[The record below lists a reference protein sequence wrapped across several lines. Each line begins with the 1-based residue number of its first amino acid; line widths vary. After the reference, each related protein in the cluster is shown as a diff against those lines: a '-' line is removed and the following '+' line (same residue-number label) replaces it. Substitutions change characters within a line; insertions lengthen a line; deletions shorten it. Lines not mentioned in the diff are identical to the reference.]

1 MKKSFFYI
9 LFFLLVLPLKAFS
22 KSQPLQDY
30 NLNLKYV
37 PYLIKKGDTL
47 YSIAKKYNISV
58 EELKKMNHIQDNT
71 ISIGQ
76 ILKIPVNKKEVF
88 SQNLDYP
95 AHFTSQENTK
105 ILYHVVKR
113 GETLYSISRQYGI
126 SVEELKKLNNLRTSK
141 LKTGQKLKIYQNS
154 EISLHRKEVIKELT
168 NKKENFIFYEVKEG
182 DTLYTISLKNNV
194 PIELI
199 KSLNGIQDNII
210 FVGQKLKIP
219 YNPLEEKPFVLEN
232 PALQFGEKPKE
243 LLSQKF
249 SVNYLSKSVIDEK
262 DENLLKKKFLEISN
276 QYRNYL
282 YKLGGNGNGYLD
294 CSMFVKL
301 VYEELGIDLPR
312 TSREQFLVGIDV
324 ERNEL
329 LPGDLL
335 FFSRYRDRE
344 RISHVGI
351 YIGDNKFVHFSS
363 SKKGLSIDSLND
375 PYFNE
380 RFVGAKR
387 ILNGEILEQFYKFSS
402 KLKEEKNS

>member
-1 MKKSFFYI
+1 
-9 LFFLLVLPLKAFS
+9 
-22 KSQPLQDY
+22 
-30 NLNLKYV
+30 
-37 PYLIKKGDTL
+37 
-47 YSIAKKYNISV
+47 
-58 EELKKMNHIQDNT
+58 MNHIQDNT

-249 SVNYLSKSVIDEK
+249 SVNYLSKSV
-262 DENLLKKKFLEISN
+262 
-276 QYRNYL
+276 
-282 YKLGGNGNGYLD
+282 
-294 CSMFVKL
+294 
-301 VYEELGIDLPR
+301 
-312 TSREQFLVGIDV
+312 
-324 ERNEL
+324 
-329 LPGDLL
+329 
-335 FFSRYRDRE
+335 
-344 RISHVGI
+344 
-351 YIGDNKFVHFSS
+351 
-363 SKKGLSIDSLND
+363 
-375 PYFNE
+375 
-380 RFVGAKR
+380 
-387 ILNGEILEQFYKFSS
+387 
-402 KLKEEKNS
+402 

>member
-1 MKKSFFYI
+1 M
-9 LFFLLVLPLKAFS
+9 
-22 KSQPLQDY
+22 
-30 NLNLKYV
+30 
-37 PYLIKKGDTL
+37 
-47 YSIAKKYNISV
+47 
-58 EELKKMNHIQDNT
+58 
-71 ISIGQ
+71 
-76 ILKIPVNKKEVF
+76 
-88 SQNLDYP
+88 
-95 AHFTSQENTK
+95 
-105 ILYHVVKR
+105 
-113 GETLYSISRQYGI
+113 
-126 SVEELKKLNNLRTSK
+126 
-141 LKTGQKLKIYQNS
+141 
-154 EISLHRKEVIKELT
+154 
-168 NKKENFIFYEVKEG
+168 
-182 DTLYTISLKNNV
+182 
-194 PIELI
+194 
-199 KSLNGIQDNII
+199 
-210 FVGQKLKIP
+210 
-219 YNPLEEKPFVLEN
+219 
-232 PALQFGEKPKE
+232 
-243 LLSQKF
+243 
-249 SVNYLSKSVIDEK
+249 
-262 DENLLKKKFLEISN
+262 
-276 QYRNYL
+276 
-282 YKLGGNGNGYLD
+282 D